1 MSRRILISFCLLAIP
16 TLLCAQSSP
25 AGFVISGKTVNI
37 VTGQLLPGTEVFLYK
52 TNPADAEYIDPAP
65 QRILTGEDGR
75 FTFHVSQPGKYLL
88 AGQRNGFKR
97 QGYEQHGFYFSAA
110 VVGPGKDSGNLVF
123 RLSPDSRIAGTI
135 VAEDHESVAG
145 ALVYLFRTD
154 ASGGLRKTYL
164 LGQTSTDDRGHYH
177 FPHLAWGWYSLVVMA
192 EPWWSSLARGQGY
205 TTNQYKQDAAFNLI
219 YSTVFYPG
227 VTDPAS
233 ASQIALTEGQDFTA
247 DFTLAPTASPTL
259 RLLHFNKD
267 PGLMRRAILKQKLF
281 GAEIEIPMQ
290 RQIAVDDSVEISGVP
305 PTQYILEVDSFR
317 PGSVSRA
324 VTLDLTSDT
333 EFDMD
338 GTPSL
343 SPIKGTI
350 LVAAEHSLPVQAS
363 IRLWNSRTG
372 ELLESAI
379 GPKGEFSLDAHSAT
393 PGSYSVFV
401 GNIEN
406 SLIEKITAVGARVV
420 GQTVEIRGAKPVQ
433 LNITLSHGW
442 STINGTAMHEGKLM
456 AGAMILLVPD
466 DPEINLPL
474 FRRDQSDSDGTF
486 TLRNVLPGRYRML
499 ALDNAWDAEWAN
511 PALLKGRLD
520 HVQSVDVQP
529 NRIYNSVINVE

>member
-1 MSRRILISFCLLAIP
+1 MMIQGCDLHTRYQQIAMLD
-16 TLLCAQSSP
+16 T
-25 AGFVISGKTVNI
+25 
-37 VTGQLLPGTEVFLYK
+37 
-52 TNPADAEYIDPAP
+52 D
-65 QRILTGEDGR
+65 TGELVERRLEHENGEAR
-75 FTFHVSQPGKYLL
+75 AFYAALSGPVRVRIEATGHTHWFEAML
-88 AGQRNGFKR
+88 AELGHELWMGD
-97 QGYEQHGFYFSAA
+97 AA
-110 VVGPGKDSGNLVF
+110 KIRASVVRKQK
-123 RLSPDSRIAGTI
+123 
-135 VAEDHESVAG
+135 
-145 ALVYLFRTD
+145 TD
-154 ASGGLRKTYL
+154 ARQHHVPVHLPDQHHGSLRPFAVNNFFLRYL

-205 TTNQYKQDAAFNLI
+205 TTNPYKQDAAFNLI

-379 GPKGEFSLDAHSAT
+379 GPKGEFSLDAHSVT

-442 STINGTAMHEGKLM
+442 STINGTAMHDGKPM

-486 TLRNVLPGRYRML
+486 TLRNVLPGRYRVL

>member
-1 MSRRILISFCLLAIP
+1 
-16 TLLCAQSSP
+16 
-25 AGFVISGKTVNI
+25 
-37 VTGQLLPGTEVFLYK
+37 
-52 TNPADAEYIDPAP
+52 
-65 QRILTGEDGR
+65 
-75 FTFHVSQPGKYLL
+75 
-88 AGQRNGFKR
+88 
-97 QGYEQHGFYFSAA
+97 
-110 VVGPGKDSGNLVF
+110 
-123 RLSPDSRIAGTI
+123 
-135 VAEDHESVAG
+135 
-145 ALVYLFRTD
+145 
-154 ASGGLRKTYL
+154 
-164 LGQTSTDDRGHYH
+164 
-177 FPHLAWGWYSLVVMA
+177 
-192 EPWWSSLARGQGY
+192 
-205 TTNQYKQDAAFNLI
+205 
-219 YSTVFYPG
+219 
-227 VTDPAS
+227 
-233 ASQIALTEGQDFTA
+233 
-247 DFTLAPTASPTL
+247 
-259 RLLHFNKD
+259 
-267 PGLMRRAILKQKLF
+267 
-281 GAEIEIPMQ
+281 
-290 RQIAVDDSVEISGVP
+290 
-305 PTQYILEVDSFR
+305 LEVDSFR

-420 GQTVEIRGAKPVQ
+420 GQTVEIRGAEPVQ

-442 STINGTAMHEGKLM
+442 STINGTAMHDGKPM

-520 HVQSVDVQP
+520 DVQSVDVQP
-529 NRIYNSVINVE
+529 DRVYNSVINVE